1 MDLSLFFCWIVPGD
15 RREDHTSIRLSS
27 GIMVMGTGFF
37 AQQAGGLCAVAQ
49 EISALLC
56 LWPYGVRALMRA
68 DEGRGTPA

>member
-1 MDLSLFFCWIVPGD
+1 MDLSLSHLFAGLYQGTD
-15 RREDHTSIRLSS
+15 GRTIRLSS